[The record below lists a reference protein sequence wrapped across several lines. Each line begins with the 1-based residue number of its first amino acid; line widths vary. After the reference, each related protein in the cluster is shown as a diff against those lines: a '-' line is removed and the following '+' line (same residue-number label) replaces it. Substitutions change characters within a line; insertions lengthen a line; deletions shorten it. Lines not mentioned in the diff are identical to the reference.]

1 MTKNSPVE
9 FSVVVKN
16 TGAVAGEEVVQ
27 LYIRDVV
34 ASVTRPVRELK
45 RFEKIN
51 LKAGEQKTVNF
62 TLSVNDLT
70 FYNPQNLP
78 VWEPGAFEVFIGGN
92 SLATLKTQ
100 FSLVQ

>member
-1 MTKNSPVE
+1 MTGWFPSIV
-9 FSVVVKN
+9 
-16 TGAVAGEEVVQ
+16 
-27 LYIRDVV
+27 YIQYTTVDV
-34 ASVTRPVRELK
+34 SIIFISYNK
-45 RFEKIN
+45 WNHFIEKIN
-51 LKAGEQKTVNF
+51 LKAGEQKTVKF